1 MRIATIVAVALF
13 AENASRAGE
22 VYPVAHGSDLEREL
36 GYTLSVQDKNDDWRS
51 DGGDETFL
59 IEGLAPEYV
68 VKLKG
73 AVAGR
78 LKDLFE
84 LDLAVNDANGK
95 LLQLP
100 VAIRTKWNKANEVW
114 VRFLIKKELISEAV
128 LSFRCDDPLHG
139 ESDYVIRLGDVPV
152 LTLPAK
158 SPPKKTLMEAVA
170 IAEELL
176 HREKIDSS
184 QPVLLRAEFRNYLA
198 SERQSPRWHVEWV
211 VGDDYVNVWV
221 SQDGSAKLNRGRSSR
236 PKILPQKSLTE
247 AVSMAE
253 DFLAAQKIDV
263 SHHMLLKAEFE
274 IPWINGRAADL
285 WDIRWGL
292 GDERVIVQVWPD
304 GSVKLTRAR

>member
-68 VKLKG
+68 VKLQG

-158 SPPKKTLMEAVA
+158 SPPKKTLREAVA

-184 QPVLLRAEFRNYLA
+184 QPVLLRAEFRNYLT
-198 SERQSPRWHVEWV
+198 SERQSPRWHIEWV
-211 VGDDYVNVWV
+211 VGDEYVNVWV
-221 SQDGSAKLNRGRSSR
+221 SQDGSAKLNRRRSSR

-247 AVSMAE
+247 AVSIAE
-253 DFLAAQKIDV
+253 DFLAAEKIDV
-263 SHHMLLKAEFE
+263 SHHMLLKAQFE
-274 IPWINGRAADL
+274 IPWINGREADL